1 MSEGSFSMETTL
13 EILTTGRTGR
23 ERRRDWPDEITADA
37 DLLREMIGIAAEKL
51 MALEAGTKI

>member
-1 MSEGSFSMETTL
+1 METTL

-23 ERRRDWPDEITADA
+23 ERCCDWPDEINADA

-51 MALEAGTKI
+51 MALEARTRI